1 LGSLQKWRFHPL
13 IHTIAL
19 KELAQNVV
27 VNPNEAECRL
37 KYVIHSSGDQRRLQI
52 MSSTVTALHTQ

>member
-1 LGSLQKWRFHPL
+1 MERAKCELHPL

-27 VNPNEAECRL
+27 GNPNEA
-37 KYVIHSSGDQRRLQI
+37 KV
-52 MSSTVTALHTQ
+52 